1 MEGVFLMYGY
11 KECNLSEEMKF
22 RFKLNRY
29 QLELVAVI
37 FSSIEAAS

>member
-1 MEGVFLMYGY
+1 MYEY
-11 KECNLSEEMKF
+11 KECHLSEEMRF

-37 FSSIEAAS
+37 FSSIAAAS